1 VTLRGGDTMR
11 TFLMILIFLLAVSA
25 SAAAGTDVFIG
36 KVCSVERESG
46 TILVRVSV
54 DTENNS
60 GESKE
65 ILVQIAPD
73 HLPENISVGRVIRI
87 WGEYVMQGDIG
98 IFRAS
103 HIRSGGF
110 GGMRDDPTG
119 VRSRIGRGRPGS
131 MGGSMMRGGG
141 GGGNR
146 GH

>member
-1 VTLRGGDTMR
+1 MR
-11 TFLMILIFLLAVSA
+11 TFLIISILLLTVSA
-25 SAAAGTDVFIG
+25 SPAAGTDVFIG

-60 GESKE
+60 EASKE

-73 HLPENISVGRVIRI
+73 RLPENISVGRVIRI
-87 WGEYVMQGDIG
+87 WGEYVMQGDTG
-98 IFRAS
+98 VFRAS

-119 VRSRIGRGRPGS
+119 VRSRIGRGRPDS
-131 MGGSMMRGGG
+131 MGGGMMRGGGGG

>member
-1 VTLRGGDTMR
+1 MR
-11 TFLMILIFLLAVSA
+11 TLLMILIFLLTVSA
-25 SAAAGTDVFIG
+25 SPAAGTDVFIG
-36 KVCSVERESG
+36 KVCSVEREG
-46 TILVRVSV
+46 GNVLVRVSV

-87 WGEYVMQGDIG
+87 WGEYVMQGDTG
-98 IFRAS
+98 MFRAS

-110 GGMRDDPTG
+110 GGMRNDPTG
-119 VRSRIGRGRPGS
+119 VRSRIGRGRPG
-131 MGGSMMRGGG
+131 GGMMRGGG
-141 GGGNR
+141 VGGGNR